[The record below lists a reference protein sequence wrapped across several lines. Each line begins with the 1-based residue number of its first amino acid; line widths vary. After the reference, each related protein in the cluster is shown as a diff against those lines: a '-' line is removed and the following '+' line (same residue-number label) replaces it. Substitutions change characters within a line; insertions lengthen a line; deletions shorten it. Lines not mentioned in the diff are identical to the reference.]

1 MAKLQVGDRS
11 PSFALPDAEGTLV
24 SLADYA
30 GRLVVVYFYPAALTP
45 GCTTQAVDFTAAAAE
60 FAAAGYDVLG
70 ISPDDP
76 AKLQKFRAKE
86 SLTVTLLADPGRSVL
101 EAYGAWGTKML
112 YGKEITGVIRS
123 TFVVDVDAAGDGSI
137 AVAQYNVK
145 ATGHVAKLRRELGI

>member
-30 GRLVVVYFYPAALTP
+30 GRRVVVYFYPAALTP

-123 TFVVDVDAAGDGSI
+123 TFVVDVDAVGTVD
-137 AVAQYNVK
+137 AVRDRITSGLDA
-145 ATGHVAKLRRELGI
+145 L

>member
-1 MAKLQVGDRS
+1 MAKLQAGDRS
-11 PSFALPDAEGTLV
+11 PSFALPDADGTLV

-30 GRLVVVYFYPAALTP
+30 GRRVVVYFYPAALTP